1 MQYEEIVVQSLQV
14 IPGEEYTR
22 VINYIKDFANNANGD
37 LDDAYLAGVTLK
49 LGVPL
54 LQDAEEDVKSVAKEL
69 DALYGDKAAN
79 AVVAFMGHGNPDE
92 YDTYKAN
99 VRYTELEVELQKYSK
114 NYFVGTVDMM
124 DNFKTN
130 VYARMQAAGITSGKV
145 YCTPLMSIDGDHGHN
160 DMAGDDDDN
169 WQEGVGFTPN
179 EEGEVEDTSWKMY
192 FHHQRLK
199 STATPVRVLSSQ
211 EISEQGISTF
221 DAALTRM
228 MPQASMAPNSMGTFL
243 RLNGL
248 GNKYILILINGQKL
262 TGDISNNVDLN
273 RINMSRVKR
282 IEVLD
287 GAASSLYGSDAIAG
301 VINII
306 TDQPTQNLVSVTSD
320 TKVSG
325 HGVLTEAVTLDI
337 YKNGFGSYTSF
348 THDRA
353 DSYQTTDLEYKKGS
367 DTETQQTIAPFFT
380 GYRSNII
387 GQKFTYTPNQH
398 IALNAGLDYSYK
410 ITDRP
415 ETRSDVTGGTDYEMR
430 YKGFRWNQGG
440 IYKFNSKNSLQAD
453 FTVDRFRYGKE
464 YDVETKDYAIGDYV
478 QSKKQRSMDGEL
490 KAILG
495 LTGNS
500 TTIFGADWRKD
511 YLTATSGNINQHV
524 YSLAAYAQHEHKLFK
539 YFTATLGLR
548 MTHHKTFNNHLTPKV
563 TLMYAPGNFRFRA
576 TYSAGFRAPGLDEL
590 YYHYFSVNRGKA
602 QISFGNKN
610 LKPEKS
616 NYFSLNA
623 EYRDEVI
630 AVSVTGYLNRINDM
644 VIKQNISIDDAS
656 RTMLM
661 QEFPEMTQDQASK
674 MVSYALYQNSDK
686 GDVKG
691 LQLNVSANIFPGFN
705 LSANYV
711 YTYARTKSDDE
722 WTLLERS
729 IRHAATI
736 TANYHHSWG
745 RYALNVN
752 LNGRL
757 QSKTYYP
764 DYEDA
769 PGFGVWNLHTTHT
782 IQCGRWVV
790 FKPVIGIDNIF
801 DKVDRRIDSST
812 RKYALYSPGR
822 MLVVGGVI
830 KLWQ

>member
-1 MQYEEIVVQSLQV
+1 MYYYISLLWRRCCRETASTSFLLLICLFFSKSDVFAQIHQTDGRNDSSAVSRTYNLNPVV
-14 IPGEEYTR
+14 
-22 VINYIKDFANNANGD
+22 
-37 LDDAYLAGVTLK
+37 VT
-49 LGVPL
+49 G
-54 LQDAEEDVKSVAKEL
+54 
-69 DALYGDKAAN
+69 
-79 AVVAFMGHGNPDE
+79 
-92 YDTYKAN
+92 
-99 VRYTELEVELQKYSK
+99 
-114 NYFVGTVDMM
+114 
-124 DNFKTN
+124 
-130 VYARMQAAGITSGKV
+130 SG
-145 YCTPLMSIDGDHGHN
+145 
-160 DMAGDDDDN
+160 
-169 WQEGVGFTPN
+169 
-179 EEGEVEDTSWKMY
+179 
-192 FHHQRLK
+192 HHQRLK

-211 EISEQGISTF
+211 EIHEQGISTF
-221 DAALTRM
+221 DGALTRM
-228 MPQASMAPNSMGTFL
+228 MPQVSMSPNSMGTFL

-320 TKVSG
+320 TRVSG
-325 HGVLTEAVTLDI
+325 HGQLTENVTLDI

-348 THDRA
+348 SHDQA
-353 DSYQTTDLEYKKGS
+353 DSYRNNDLEYVKGS

-380 GYRSNII
+380 GYRSKII
-387 GQKFTYTPNQH
+387 GQKFTYAPTEQL
-398 IALNAGLDYSYK
+398 ALNAGLDYSYK

-415 ETRSDVTGGTDYEMR
+415 ETRPDITGGLDYEMR
-430 YKGFRWNQGG
+430 YKGFRWNVGG
-440 IYKFNSKNSLQAD
+440 IYKFTAKNSLQAT

-464 YDVETKDYAIGDYV
+464 YDVETKTNHVGDYV
-478 QSKKQRSMDGEL
+478 QSKKQRMMDGEV

-495 LTGNS
+495 LMKNS

-511 YLTATSGNINQHV
+511 YLSATSGDINQHV
-524 YSLAAYAQHEHKLFK
+524 YTLAAYAQHEMKFLK
-539 YFTATLGLR
+539 DFTATLGLR
-548 MTHHKTFNNHLTPKV
+548 LTHHETFKNHLTPKA

-602 QISFGNKN
+602 QISFGNQD
-610 LKPEKS
+610 LSPEKS

-623 EYRDEVI
+623 EYRSQTI
-630 AVSVTGYLNRINDM
+630 AVSVTGFINRINDM
-644 VIKQNISIDDAS
+644 VVKQNVKVNAAS
-656 RTMLM
+656 LDMLRK
-661 QEFPEMTQDQASK
+661 EFPEMTDDQAAK
-674 MVSYALYQNSDK
+674 LEQYALYQNSDK

-691 LQLNVSANIFPGFN
+691 IQLNVSANIFSGFN

-711 YTYARTKSDDE
+711 YTYARSKNGEE
-722 WTLLERS
+722 WTPLERS

-736 TANYHHSWG
+736 AANYHHVWG
-745 RYALNVN
+745 RYGLNVN

-764 DYEDA
+764 SYEDA
-769 PGFGVWNLHTTHT
+769 PGFGVWNLHTTHSFDVA
-782 IQCGRWVV
+782 RWA
-790 FKPVIGIDNIF
+790 FLEPSIGVDNLF
-801 DKVDRRIDSST
+801 GKVDRRIDSSA

-822 MLVVGGVI
+822 MLVIGLKVRF
-830 KLWQ
+830 KSAK

>member
-1 MQYEEIVVQSLQV
+1 MLKQRALLFFISYLLFSPVGAQIHKMERRDSSMTSRTYNLNPVV
-14 IPGEEYTR
+14 
-22 VINYIKDFANNANGD
+22 
-37 LDDAYLAGVTLK
+37 VT
-49 LGVPL
+49 G
-54 LQDAEEDVKSVAKEL
+54 
-69 DALYGDKAAN
+69 
-79 AVVAFMGHGNPDE
+79 
-92 YDTYKAN
+92 
-99 VRYTELEVELQKYSK
+99 
-114 NYFVGTVDMM
+114 
-124 DNFKTN
+124 
-130 VYARMQAAGITSGKV
+130 SG
-145 YCTPLMSIDGDHGHN
+145 
-160 DMAGDDDDN
+160 
-169 WQEGVGFTPN
+169 
-179 EEGEVEDTSWKMY
+179 
-192 FHHQRLK
+192 HHQRLK

-211 EISEQGISTF
+211 EIGEQGITTF
-221 DAALTRM
+221 DAVLTRM

-262 TGDISNNVDLN
+262 SGDISNNVDLN

-306 TDQPTQNLVSVTSD
+306 TDQPTQQLVSVTSD
-320 TKVSG
+320 TRVSG
-325 HGVLTEAVTLDI
+325 HGVLTESVNLDI
-337 YKNGFGSYTSF
+337 FTNGFGSYTSF

-380 GYRSNII
+380 GYRSNIV
-387 GQKFTYTPNQH
+387 GQKFTYAPNQH

-430 YKGFRWNQGG
+430 YKGLRWNVGG
-440 IYKFNSKNSLQAD
+440 IYKFTAKNSLQAD

-464 YDVETKDYAIGDYV
+464 YDVETKTYAVGEYV
-478 QSKKQRSMDGEL
+478 QSKKQRTMDGEL

-495 LTGNS
+495 LMDNS

-511 YLTATSGNINQHV
+511 YLTATSGSISERV
-524 YSLAAYAQHEHKLFK
+524 YTLAAYAQHEQRVVKNV
-539 YFTATLGLR
+539 TATVGLR
-548 MTHHKTFNNHLTPKV
+548 LTHHETFDQHLTPKA
-563 TLMYAPGNFRFRA
+563 TLMYAPGNFRLRA

-590 YYHYFSVNRGKA
+590 YYRYYSVNRGKP
-602 QISFGNKN
+602 QIIFGNRN

-616 NYFSLNA
+616 NYVALNA
-623 EYRDEVI
+623 EYRTHEI

-644 VIKQNISIDDAS
+644 VVRQNIAVDDAS
-656 RTMLM
+656 MQMLR
-661 QEFPEMTQDQASK
+661 QEFTEMTDAEAAKLERYS
-674 MVSYALYQNSDK
+674 LYQNSDK

-691 LQLNVSANIFPGFN
+691 MQVNVSANVFEGCN

-711 YTYARTKSDDE
+711 YTYARTKSGEE
-722 WTLLERS
+722 WTVLERS

-736 TANYHHSWG
+736 AANYHHRWG
-745 RYALNVN
+745 KYALNVN
-752 LNGRL
+752 VNGRL

-769 PGFGVWNLHTTHT
+769 PGYGVWNLHTTHSFDCT
-782 IQCGRWVV
+782 KSASVE
-790 FKPVIGIDNIF
+790 PSIGVDNVF
-801 DKVDRRIDSST
+801 DKVDRRIDSSL

-822 MLVVGGVI
+822 MLVVGLKVRF
-830 KLWQ
+830 KQ